1 MAVAKR
7 AAACCDAMRATRCAA
22 LCNARYA
29 LVLGCSGSPSPLPRS
44 FRRASRAAPPVGYS
58 VPLSCTSLS
67 FGPVSATATRT
78 RASASSAAPSTA
90 SAFTLRRSGV

>member
-1 MAVAKR
+1 MLRCDARREMRCAVRRALCSGLRLLGLAIAVA
-7 AAACCDAMRATRCAA
+7 AIVSTRLAHGA
-22 LCNARYA
+22 
-29 LVLGCSGSPSPLPRS
+29 
-44 FRRASRAAPPVGYS
+44 PVGYS